1 MGVRANIVKHAR
13 GDTSNGGL
21 SSRVD
26 YVTVVNAPGSSEP
39 NEEAPA
45 VMLVRG
51 AYPGLVRMVE
61 AELLDGRSPNGP
73 DWAER
78 KSATLIGPMFGGCYV
93 ACNGSLASLVEAIT
107 GAPFYGAVALHD
119 RWETTAEYAAMST

>member
-1 MGVRANIVKHAR
+1 MGVRAGIVKHAG

-26 YVTVVNAPGSSEP
+26 YVTVVNAPGASEP
-39 NEEAPA
+39 SEEAPA

-51 AYPGLVRMVE
+51 AYPGLVRAVE

-78 KSATLIGPMFGGCYV
+78 RSATLVGPMFGGCYV
-93 ACNGSLASLVEAIT
+93 AGNSAITELAEAIT
-107 GAPFYGAVALHD
+107 RAPFYGAIALHD
-119 RWETTAEYAAMST
+119 RWETAAQYAEMST